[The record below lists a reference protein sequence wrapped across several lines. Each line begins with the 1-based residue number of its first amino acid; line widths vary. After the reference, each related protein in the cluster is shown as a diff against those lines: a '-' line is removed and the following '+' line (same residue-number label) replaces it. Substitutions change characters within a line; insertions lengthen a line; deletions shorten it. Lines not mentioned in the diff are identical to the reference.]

1 MWASLTDEARA
12 DIGDLHAEVGAR
24 LHDYLS
30 SELNADDAD
39 LALASTLLSAYAHAN
54 RLAEPRLLQA
64 WLYALA
70 RAHRGLRRAAKPL
83 TTGSWPVAATPNL
96 VAGALASLEADHRE
110 LLDLAVRHGLTP
122 AQIGVIVGIEPFA
135 VDDMIGQATDQFERW
150 YAAVAAA
157 DTSTETTSG
166 PLSPGACP
174 ELAVLVADW
183 RAAPMRRTRG
193 HIRQHVNECAACT
206 AVPITRSATVLL
218 ASLPLREDAPPLDH
232 AIARAEPLADDEEL
246 WRADGFPTVR
256 HAPINAATE
265 TGMPVDQLADHAVD
279 HAVDRAVDHAA
290 GESVGHGGGA
300 LARAGDPD
308 ADAEFWLDADDLPKG
323 GRAFLRNFR
332 TSPADYP
339 APSADDEALAHSAH
353 EAGEAARDRAAGR
366 GALAQRGKALVGL
379 VAIAAVAVLA
389 FRGMQ
394 TPTVVRQAAAPGAAD
409 DSGTALVNT
418 PVPEN
423 GQEGPQEPPTI
434 MLVPETGASPSATPP
449 LLVTA
454 PPTGQPVVVPT
465 SQPAGAATP
474 KRPKTTAPAPR
485 GPDQPPLADTKPDQQ
500 DKPKS
505 PDKPPSQP
513 GQPSNPP
520 AAAKN
525 QLPPPAAP
533 SATISGLVLGT
544 SRSGSLSLTCP
555 GATCHITSASASH
568 SQVSVS
574 GASVSVSAPSIKP
587 MCTDERDSTT
597 VTVQWSGTTT
607 GDGVTTEGTTTGGGT
622 LTATVSW
629 TIQADK
635 GKAYNLNGQ
644 IVYANCQ
651 KYGNP
656 TSEG

>member
-1 MWASLTDEARA
+1 MWASLNDEARA
-12 DIGDLHAEVGAR
+12 DIGDLHAELGAR

-39 LALASTLLSAYAHAN
+39 LALASTLLSAYAHAD

-83 TTGSWPVAATPNL
+83 TTSSWPLAATPNL

-122 AQIGVIVGIEPFA
+122 AQIGVIFEIEPFA
-135 VDDMIGQATDQFERW
+135 VDDMISQATEQFERW

-157 DTSTETTSG
+157 DTTDTSTG
-166 PLSPGACP
+166 GQLPPGACR

-193 HIRQHVNECAACT
+193 NIRHHVNACNTCAA
-206 AVPITRSATVLL
+206 VPVTRSATVLL

-232 AIARAEPLADDEEL
+232 AMSEAEPLADNDEL

-265 TGMPVDQLADHAVD
+265 TGIPVDQLTDP
-279 HAVDRAVDHAA
+279 VDRAVDHAA
-290 GESVGHGGGA
+290 GESVGQGGGA
-300 LARAGDPD
+300 AARAGDPD
-308 ADAEFWLDADDLPKG
+308 ADAEFWKDADDLPKG

-339 APSADDEALAHSAH
+339 APTADDEALAHSAH

-366 GALAQRGKALVGL
+366 GALAQRGKALLGL
-379 VAIAAVAVLA
+379 VAVAAVALLA

-394 TPTVVRQAAAPGAAD
+394 TPTVVRQAAAPGAAV

-418 PVPEN
+418 PFPEDG

-434 MLVPETGASPSATPP
+434 MLVPETMASPSATPP

-454 PPTGQPVVVPT
+454 PPTGQPVVPT
-465 SQPAGAATP
+465 SQPTQATP
-474 KRPKTTAPAPR
+474 KRPKTKTSAPVPR

-513 GQPSNPP
+513 GQESNPP
-520 AAAKN
+520 AAAQK

-533 SATISGLVLGT
+533 TATISGLVLGT
-544 SRSGSLSLTCP
+544 SRSGSLSLQCP
-555 GATCHITSASASH
+555 GATCHITAASASH

-597 VTVQWSGTTT
+597 VTVQWSGTAT

-629 TIQADK
+629 TVQADK

-644 IVYANCQ
+644 IVYANCSQ
-651 KYGNP
+651 YGNP
-656 TSEG
+656 TSQEG